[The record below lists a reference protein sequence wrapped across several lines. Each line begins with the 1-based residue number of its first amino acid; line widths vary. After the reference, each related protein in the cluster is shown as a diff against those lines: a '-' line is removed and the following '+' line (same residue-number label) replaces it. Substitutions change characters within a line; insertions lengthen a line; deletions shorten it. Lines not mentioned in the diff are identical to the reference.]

1 MLWAW
6 TSRDAGPPSP
16 SLFLSLSV
24 DDSPV
29 FRHVECL
36 CAQVFSS
43 PVPPSPSLSLSLSS
57 FSYPSST
64 MSPPLP
70 LASFFLYP
78 DYGRA
83 HGFFSA
89 STLRF
94 LVSRTLYLVQ
104 SHPQS
109 LSLPVTRGDEVRE
122 REDREGM
129 ERERERERR
138 IEIKATSQT
147 RRLRSSPLSPSSSFS
162 SSSSLL
168 RIPLSLSLSFFRARN
183 TLLE

>member
-1 MLWAW
+1 MRVHLL
-6 TSRDAGPPSP
+6 PLP
-16 SLFLSLSV
+16 L
-24 DDSPV
+24 
-29 FRHVECL
+29 
-36 CAQVFSS
+36 
-43 PVPPSPSLSLSLSS
+43 SPSLSLWTTLLYFAMSSAFVLRYSPLPSLSSLFSLSS

-109 LSLPVTRGDEVRE
+109 LSFPVTRGGEVAGG
-122 REDREGM
+122 EDRGGKIERGRGM
-129 ERERERERR
+129 ERDRR

-147 RRLRSSPLSPSSSFS
+147 RRLRSSPPSPSSSS
-162 SSSSLL
+162 SFLPLL
-168 RIPLSLSLSFFRARN
+168 LLFPPSPSLSFVRVRGILRWN
-183 TLLE
+183 S